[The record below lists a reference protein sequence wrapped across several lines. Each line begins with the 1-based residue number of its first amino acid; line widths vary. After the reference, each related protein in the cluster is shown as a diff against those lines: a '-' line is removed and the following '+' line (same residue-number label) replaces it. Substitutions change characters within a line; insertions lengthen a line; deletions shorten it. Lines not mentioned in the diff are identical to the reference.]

1 MIHLPGYELIQ
12 KGLEDLRINTESYY
26 TALLYSAETRL
37 LKLGIELSGKR
48 PDNPA
53 MLMYSHLKSEFG
65 DGAHSK
71 YNALNRR
78 LLSFCKARE
87 MELENS

>member
-48 PDNPA
+48 PENSA
-53 MLMYSHLKSEFG
+53 MLMYSLLKSEFG

-78 LLSFCKARE
+78 LLSFCKSRE

>member
-12 KGLEDLRINTESYY
+12 KGLEDLRLNTESYY

-53 MLMYSHLKSEFG
+53 MDMYSLLKSEFG
-65 DGAHSK
+65 EGAHSK